1 MRVNVTREEAYHR
14 LTDLLRCKWTLA
26 ILARL
31 ADGPQRP
38 SQLERALDGLTPKVL
53 NDRLTKLMR
62 YGLVCRHT
70 YDETP
75 PRAEYGLTP
84 RGRSFVA
91 MLAQLRSFA
100 EAWATDSEEE
110 AAPERREEEPARLV
124 TERGRRT
131 PHV

>member
-1 MRVNVTREEAYHR
+1 MRAKVTREEAYHR

-26 ILARL
+26 ILGRL
-31 ADGPQRP
+31 TDGPQRP

-100 EAWATDSEEE
+100 EAWATDSDED
-110 AAPERREEEPARLV
+110 AAQERREETAARIVTQPSRRRPLV
-124 TERGRRT
+124 
-131 PHV
+131 